1 MSTSLRITAAA
12 GALILLA
19 LLMAL
24 LAGMFEEKI
33 PPGSV
38 AAPPLPIDGPLAE
51 VQLHRVP
58 LVEEAVG
65 TLRPREQTQISARV
79 LSTVTVV
86 TVSEGDRVAKDDVLV
101 ELDRRDLT
109 ARLEQARQARA
120 AAQAALDE
128 ALATFDRVSELA
140 ERGVAAAAE
149 LDRAEAALKTAQAEL
164 ARNRQ
169 AVEEAEAARS
179 HATIRAPF
187 DGRVIHRMVEPGDT
201 AVPGS
206 PLLHLYD
213 PDALRLEAQV
223 RESLATR
230 LTPGDSLRVR
240 IDALDL
246 TVPST
251 VEMIVPAADPGSRSF
266 VVKADM
272 PPLPELYP
280 GMFGRLLIQA
290 GTVEHV
296 SIPASALRRVGQLEY
311 VLVAVDGSALRRY
324 VRTSPARHAGRMEV
338 LSGLRP
344 GEQVVL
350 PPAAQAG
357 AEAEAPGGQK
367 DTATPGIGGGN
378 GRDNHDH

>member
-1 MSTSLRITAAA
+1 MNASLRIAGAA

-19 LLMAL
+19 FLMAL
-24 LAGMFEEKI
+24 LAGVFEEKI
-33 PPGSV
+33 PTGRV
-38 AAPPLPIDGPLAE
+38 AAPPRPIAGPLVE

-79 LSTVTVV
+79 LSTVIAV
-86 TVSEGDRVAKDDVLV
+86 TVREGDRVTKGDVLV

-120 AAQAALDE
+120 ATQATLEE
-128 ALATFDRVSELA
+128 ARATFERVRELA

-149 LDRAEAALKTAQAEL
+149 LDRTEAALKTAQAEL
-164 ARNRQ
+164 ERSRQ
-169 AVEEAEAARS
+169 AVGEAETARS
-179 HATIRAPF
+179 HATVRAPI
-187 DGRVIHRMVEPGDT
+187 DGRIIHRLVEPGDT
-201 AVPGS
+201 ASPGS

-213 PDALRLEAQV
+213 PEALRLEAQV
-223 RESLATR
+223 RETLATR
-230 LTPGDSLRVR
+230 LTPGESLQVR

-251 VEMIVPAADPGSRSF
+251 VDMIVPAADPGSRSF
-266 VVKADM
+266 VVKTSL
-272 PPLPELYP
+272 PSLPEIYP

-296 SIPASALRRVGQLEY
+296 SMPASALRRVGQLEY

-324 VRTSPARHAGRMEV
+324 VRTGPARHDGRMEV

-350 PPAAQAG
+350 PPATQSG
-357 AEAEAPGGQK
+357 AEAESPGRQD
-367 DTATPGIGGGN
+367 DTATHKIGG
-378 GRDNHDH
+378 RI